1 MSLRSRRKN
10 LAQGKRSERKWS
22 EALPWVPPPK
32 NLRSRFSGR
41 QMALSPA
48 KAGLISCW
56 CSFPRVL
63 LAALASPWARFCRL
77 LRRVVESFSPRLNS
91 YQRHVEGRG
100 CVTVF
105 LVVVLSTGGIAQ
117 DRQRRLDDPTD
128 QEDLNRQLWEFA
140 RKTPYED
147 ILPYVAAAQRASL
160 QSQSVTIELPNGWR
174 IAPAGT
180 QVDLGRLPYEAI
192 SFAGKLV
199 VLNTGYYYPKE
210 KESQEVSIV
219 DVATAQVVKTLR
231 INSLFPSAVV
241 GSDGN
246 LYISGG
252 YDQKIYRVN
261 QQFEVDREFKVNGF
275 AGGLAFIDGAR
286 LAVGYLATKNEKGSY
301 VHGKLAILDTGSGSI
316 EREADL
322 GYFPYAVRF
331 LNGKLYVTLV
341 GEHKLLVVG
350 RDLKLIKSIDVGR
363 NPQEMCSDGKALYV
377 VNSSSDSLSLLDIRS
392 DTVTRTISL
401 GRPGS

>member
-1 MSLRSRRKN
+1 MSLQSRRKN
-10 LAQGKRSERKWS
+10 LAQGKRSETKWS
-22 EALPWVPPPK
+22 EAPPWVPPPK
-32 NLRSRFSGR
+32 KFSARFSGR
-41 QMALSPA
+41 QMPLSPA
-48 KAGLISCW
+48 KAGLIIHW
-56 CSFPRVL
+56 GRLPRVL
-63 LAALASPWARFCRL
+63 LAALASPWAKFCRL
-77 LRRVVESFSPRLNS
+77 LRRLIESFNPGLNS
-91 YQRHVEGRG
+91 GRG
-100 CVTVF
+100 RIEFCGCVF
-105 LVVVLSTGGIAQ
+105 LIVLLSTTGIAQ
-117 DRQRRLDDPTD
+117 ERQRHLDDPAD
-128 QEDLNRQLWEFA
+128 QEDLNRELWEFA

-160 QSQSVTIELPNGWR
+160 QRQSVTIELPNGWR

-180 QVDLGRLPYEAI
+180 QVHVGRLPYEAI

-301 VHGKLAILDTGSGSI
+301 VRGKLAILDTNSGAI
-316 EREADL
+316 ERETDV

-341 GEHKLLVVG
+341 GEHKLRIFD
-350 RDLKLIKSIDVGR
+350 RDLKLIKSVDIGR
-363 NPQEMCSDGKALYV
+363 NPQEMCSDGKALY
-377 VNSSSDSLSLLDIRS
+377 
-392 DTVTRTISL
+392 
-401 GRPGS
+401 